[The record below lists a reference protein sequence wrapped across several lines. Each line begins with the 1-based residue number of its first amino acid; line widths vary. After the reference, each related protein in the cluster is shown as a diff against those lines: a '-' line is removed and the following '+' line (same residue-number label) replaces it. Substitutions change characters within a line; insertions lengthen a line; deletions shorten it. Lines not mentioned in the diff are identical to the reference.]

1 MAARAHRTAAAGS
14 SAAAA
19 IWAAASCHLAA
30 TAARDRIASACSGS
44 GDDDVASHRRPRA
57 ATTKEDSMQD
67 TRGRNGGTQTT
78 AGSSV
83 ADSPVDDATYNL
95 LQALTSKLEAIEAYE
110 LYAEQDEDG
119 VFNELLEDERQHAER
134 LLEALRGRLAGS

>member
-1 MAARAHRTAAAGS
+1 
-14 SAAAA
+14 
-19 IWAAASCHLAA
+19 
-30 TAARDRIASACSGS
+30 
-44 GDDDVASHRRPRA
+44 
-57 ATTKEDSMQD
+57 MQD
-67 TRGRNGGTQTT
+67 TRGRNGGTQTGS
-78 AGSSV
+78 GSSV

-119 VFNELLEDERQHAER
+119 IFSEMLDDERGHAER

>member
-1 MAARAHRTAAAGS
+1 
-14 SAAAA
+14 
-19 IWAAASCHLAA
+19 
-30 TAARDRIASACSGS
+30 
-44 GDDDVASHRRPRA
+44 
-57 ATTKEDSMQD
+57 MQD

-110 LYAEQDEDG
+110 LYAEQDDEG